1 MQYEN
6 GLFIFRRD
14 LRTTDN
20 IGLANACA
28 LCRNVYVCFI
38 FTPEQVGSQNKYK
51 SNAAVQFMIES
62 LEELYHL
69 LDGKL
74 MFFYGKNKSV
84 VSNIVKLL
92 DIQAVFFNK
101 DYTPYALSRD
111 TEIQVLCD
119 KSKIACNM
127 YQDYYLY
134 EPGTVKNGSN
144 TYYKKFTPFYNLVLS
159 RKVDTPITIQK
170 TKLNASKKDISSMID
185 IRDAKQMFIRQ
196 NDDIIIHGGR
206 KNGIIQL
213 KQTSKTQNK
222 YKDTRNTFSINT
234 SLLSAYIKFGCIS
247 VREVYYFFVKHF
259 GKNSEI
265 LRQLIWREFYAHV
278 LYGYPE
284 LLDHK
289 TNNPIKWPYNERY
302 LEAWM
307 KGKTGYPIVDAAM
320 RQLNETGWMH
330 NRGRLITSSFLI
342 KSLLIDWR
350 FGEQYF
356 AKRLVDYDVASNNG
370 NWQWISGT
378 GVDSMPYF
386 RVFNP
391 WSQSEKYDNM
401 GLYIKKWIPE
411 LQNVDPADLHTWDE
425 SCLLP
430 KYANI
435 RYPRPIVDFDSQ
447 RTKVLELYRQ
457 YK

>member
-14 LRTTDN
+14 LRTSDN
-20 IGLANACA
+20 IGLVNAIS
-28 LCRNVYVCFI
+28 LCKNVYICFI

-51 SNAAVQFMIES
+51 SNPAVQFMIES
-62 LEELYHL
+62 LDELAHQI
-69 LDGKL
+69 DGKL
-74 MFFYGKNKSV
+74 MIFYGKNASV
-84 VSNIVKLL
+84 ISTIAKTL

-101 DYTPYALSRD
+101 DYTPYATARD
-111 TEIQVLCD
+111 LEIENLCD
-119 KSKIACNM
+119 KLKIA
-127 YQDYYLY
+127 YITSQDYYLY
-134 EPGTVKNGSN
+134 EPGTVTTGSS
-144 TYYKKFTPFYNLVLS
+144 TYYKKFTPFYNLVLP
-159 RKVDTPITIQK
+159 RKIAHPITINKSKLRAPK
-170 TKLNASKKDISSMID
+170 TELPSIISLQEAA
-185 IRDAKQMFIRQ
+185 RMFIRKD
-196 NDDIIIHGGR
+196 DDIVIRGGR
-206 KNGIIQL
+206 INGMKQL
-213 KQTSKTQNK
+213 KQTIKTQNH
-222 YKDTRNTFSINT
+222 YNDTRNTFSINT

-247 VREVYYFFVKHF
+247 VREVYDFFVRHF

-289 TNNPIKWPYNERY
+289 TNNPIKWPYHESY
-302 LEAWM
+302 LTAWM

-342 KSLLIDWR
+342 KTLLIDWR

-378 GVDSMPYF
+378 GADSMPYF

-391 WSQSEKYDNM
+391 WSQSEKYDKL
-401 GLYIKKWIPE
+401 GVYIKKWVPE
-411 LQNVDPADLHTWDE
+411 LQSVDPADLHTWFD
-425 SCLLP
+425 SCHLT

-435 RYPRPIVDFDSQ
+435 RYPKPIVDFDTQ
-447 RTKVLELYRQ
+447 RTKVLELYKK